1 MVGPTR
7 ANKMTRIRPS
17 LGDDRMG
24 SNDGPGAPRLHLLP
38 LLIGL
43 IAIGAVAMK
52 GCQQGPFGRRQVVAL
67 NSQEEAALGA
77 QAFQKV
83 LAESTVVS
91 NGDIVRAVDRVGKRL
106 EASAANPDV
115 LQALRLR
122 PQEFDWEI
130 KVIRSD
136 QVNAFCLPGGKV
148 VVYTGIVPIAKT
160 EAGLATVMGH
170 EIGHALAHHGAERM
184 AQQQMVAIG
193 QQSVAGSLSDMD
205 PRNQRAVLGLLG
217 AGSQVGFLLPFSRK
231 HESEA
236 DHIGLLLMAGAGYDP
251 HQASAFWGRMEE
263 MAGSRKASEFMSTHP
278 SHEHRAR
285 DLEAWL
291 PEALPLYRASK
302 KAPDG

>member
-1 MVGPTR
+1 M
-7 ANKMTRIRPS
+7 AY
-17 LGDDRMG
+17 
-24 SNDGPGAPRLHLLP
+24 NDGSGNSRLRLLP

-43 IAIGAVAMK
+43 FAIGAVVLK
-52 GCQQGPFGRRQVVAL
+52 GCQEGPFGRHQIVAL
-67 NSQEEAALGA
+67 NPEEEATLGA
-77 QAFQKV
+77 QAFEKV
-83 LAESTVVS
+83 LGESDVVS
-91 NGDIVRAVDRVGKRL
+91 SGDIVRSVRRVGKRL
-106 EASAANPDV
+106 EGAAEDPTV
-115 LQALRLR
+115 LRVLRLR
-122 PQEFDWEI
+122 PHKFDWEI

-148 VVYTGIVPIAKT
+148 VVYTGILPVART

-193 QQSVAGSLSDMD
+193 QQSVASSLGDMD
-205 PRNQRAVLGLLG
+205 PRNQRAILSLLG

-251 HQASAFWGRMEE
+251 REASKFWVRMEE
-263 MAGSRKASEFMSTHP
+263 MAGSRKTSEFMSTHP

-285 DLEAWL
+285 DLEGWL
-291 PEALPLYRASK
+291 NEAMPLYEASD
-302 KAPDG
+302 KARDAPLPKL